1 MEHLRFS
8 GLLSER
14 KDSPQ
19 STKVQ
24 LECRLAA
31 QSQWATTAQLA
42 GATTVLLEASLPVVK
57 RTAVGCTAVTQG
69 QPLAG
74 TAANLITSIAIVVIR
89 TSLDLQ

>member
-8 GLLSER
+8 GLLFER

-31 QSQWATTAQLA
+31 QSLWAAAAHLA
-42 GATTVLLEASLPVVK
+42 EATIVLFEASLPVVK
-57 RTAVGCTAVTQG
+57 RTAVECTVITQG
-69 QPLAG
+69 QPLPG
-74 TAANLITSIAIVVIR
+74 TATH
-89 TSLDLQ
+89 